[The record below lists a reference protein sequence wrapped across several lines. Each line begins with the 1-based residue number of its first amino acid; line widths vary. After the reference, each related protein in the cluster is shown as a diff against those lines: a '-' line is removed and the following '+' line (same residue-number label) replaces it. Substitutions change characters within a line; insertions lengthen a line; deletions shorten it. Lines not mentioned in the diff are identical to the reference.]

1 MTIANLNVQAE
12 LQGDSNDAPTSPEV
26 PSSTIGMTS
35 LRTEVIPN
43 QGFQAQLDAIDKELA
58 RFDNLE
64 KDKENDLAAQSSG
77 IRSQVMGLALFLE
90 REKKKKKKKNPL
102 YPNQANQTTP
112 TKIKVHPSGKET
124 SFVF

>member
-64 KDKENDLAAQSSG
+64 KDKENDLAA
-77 IRSQVMGLALFLE
+77 
-90 REKKKKKKKNPL
+90 
-102 YPNQANQTTP
+102 
-112 TKIKVHPSGKET
+112 
-124 SFVF
+124 